1 MSKNTR
7 SKSRAASTRRKL
19 TTPGSPTKKISEN
32 TKTQSNN
39 NTITNNNNDITND
52 KDTTIPT
59 TQTQSNINDN
69 REITPTSDANADSV
83 FEAET

>member
-39 NTITNNNNDITND
+39 NTITNNNNDIT
-52 KDTTIPT
+52 PG
-59 TQTQSNINDN
+59 S
-69 REITPTSDANADSV
+69 ITCNN
-83 FEAET
+83 F